1 MKKYKFGIIG
11 AGLIA
16 DFHARA
22 IRELPNARLV
32 GVHSRTF
39 EKAKRLAAAYGAKAY
54 ETLAGLLKDVDVVTI
69 ATASGV
75 HLEPAVAA
83 AQAGVHVI
91 CEKPLEITLER
102 IDAMIAAHRK
112 AGTLLGGVFQ
122 NRFNDAMGPLR
133 QAIGDQRFGA
143 ITYAGLFVPWW
154 REDGYYK
161 DSWHGTWALD
171 GGGAMMNQS
180 IHMVDML
187 IDLMGLPEVV
197 TGFTAT
203 LGHAIEAEDTAV
215 GCMRF
220 PNGAL
225 GVMYGTTASWP
236 GQFKRFE
243 LTGTRGTAVYVENGF
258 TVWRFADE
266 GPADEEVRQRFG
278 VIEGGGG
285 VADPAAITHEN
296 HRRNFAAFLAAL
308 EAGSAFEIDAAEARK
323 SVALILAL
331 YESARTGRVVHP
343 DGQEA

>member
-1 MKKYKFGIIG
+1 MKKWKFGIVG

-32 GVHSRTF
+32 GVHNRTF
-39 EKAKRLAAAYGAKAY
+39 DKARRLAAAHGAKAY
-54 ETLAGLLKDVDVVTI
+54 ETFEGLLKDVDIITI
-69 ATASGV
+69 ATASGA
-75 HLEPAVAA
+75 HLKPAVAA
-83 AQAGVHVI
+83 AQAGVHVL

-102 IDAMIAAHRK
+102 IDTMIAAHQK
-112 AGTLLGGVFQ
+112 AGTLLGGIFQ
-122 NRFNDAMGPLR
+122 NRFNAAMGPFR
-133 QAIGDQRFGA
+133 QAITEGRFGA
-143 ITYAGLFVPWW
+143 ITYAGVFVPWW
-154 REDGYYK
+154 RTDEYYR

-187 IDLMGLPEVV
+187 VDLMGLPEAVM
-197 TGFTAT
+197 GLAAT

-215 GCMRF
+215 AAARF

-225 GVMYGTTASWP
+225 GTLYGTTASWP

-243 LTGTRGTAVYVENGF
+243 LTGTRGTVIYVEDSF
-258 TVWRFADE
+258 TVWQFADE
-266 GPADEEVRQRFG
+266 QPQDEEIRQRFG
-278 VIEGGGG
+278 QVRGGGGG

-296 HRRNFAAFLAAL
+296 HRKNIAAFLDAL
-308 EAGSAFEIDAAEARK
+308 ESGAAFEIDAAEARK

-331 YESARTGRVVHP
+331 YESARTGQIITLQP
-343 DGQEA
+343 

>member
-1 MKKYKFGIIG
+1 MKKSRFGIVG

-22 IRELPNARLV
+22 IRELPNARLI
-32 GVHSRTF
+32 GVHDREF
-39 EKAKRLAAAYGAKAY
+39 DKARRLAAAHKAKAY
-54 ETLAGLLKDVDVVTI
+54 ETLEGLLKDVDVAVI
-69 ATASGV
+69 ATPSGA

-83 AQAGVHVI
+83 AEAGVHVI
-91 CEKPLEITLER
+91 FEKPLEITLDR

-122 NRFNDAMGPLR
+122 NRFNAAMGPLHD
-133 QAIGDQRFGA
+133 AITEGRFGA
-143 ITYAGLFVPWW
+143 VTYAGVFVPWW
-154 REDGYYK
+154 RNDDYYR

-187 IDLMGLPEVV
+187 IDLMGLPESVM
-197 TGFTAT
+197 GFAAT

-215 GCMRF
+215 GSLRF

-225 GVMYGTTASWP
+225 GTLYGTTASWP

-243 LTGTRGTAVYVENGF
+243 LSGTRGTVVYVEDSF
-258 TVWRFADE
+258 VVWQFADE
-266 GPADEEVRQRFG
+266 QPEDEEIRRRFG
-278 VIEGGGG
+278 QVKGQGG

-296 HRRNFAAFLAAL
+296 HRKNFAAFLRAL
-308 EAGSAFEIDAAEARK
+308 ELGTAFEIDAAEARK

-331 YESARTGRVVHP
+331 YESARTGQAVRLQP
-343 DGQEA
+343 